1 MLLPL
6 QSIAQ
11 KNAHTP
17 LEDDLG
23 NVTDVFQE
31 NFFEALKQRAIEN
44 YELALVALK
53 KAEKGTR
60 KDPENQ
66 AVINFEK
73 AKNYVQLRRYDDA
86 EAFYLKT
93 IETVGE
99 KPDLLISLYD
109 LYSLQRNYDKAI
121 ELVKKLIIKDS
132 HYKEDLAGLY
142 VRTKQYEKALPI
154 LDELDKKW
162 GGSQYRNA
170 LRRQIY
176 RASGNKKGEIDKL
189 VAKINSKP
197 KNEQEY
203 LNLIYL
209 YSEQGN
215 TKKAFE
221 TAKELQKNY
230 PSSEKVHLALYK
242 FYLTEGSLEK
252 AVASIKVI
260 ARSQQIESQN
270 KYRILD
276 DFLAFI
282 ATRTQYNKYLEQVVE
297 WFAQQ
302 DNNGT
307 FYFQL
312 GKFFLEKDKEKA
324 LTYFEKGL
332 KNDSDNYKLIKQT
345 LRLQL
350 DLNQFEK
357 AKNLSDR
364 SLEVFPSQPE
374 LYLLNG
380 KANNNL
386 QQWDDAIESLETG
399 LDFLLD
405 NPKIEI
411 QFYNQ
416 LIEAYSKKGNTKKAK
431 MYEQKR
437 KALQPEN

>member
-11 KNAHTP
+11 KDTQTL

-73 AKNYVQLRRYDDA
+73 AKNYVKLRRYDDA
-86 EAFYLKT
+86 EEFYLKT

-99 KPDLLISLYD
+99 KPDILISLYD

-121 ELVKKLIIKDS
+121 ELVKKIIPHNS
-132 HYKEDLAGLY
+132 HYKEELAGLY
-142 VRTKQYEKALPI
+142 VRTKQYEKALTL
-154 LDELDKKW
+154 LDELDKKR
-162 GGSQYRNA
+162 GESQYRNA

-176 RASGNKKGEIDKL
+176 RASGNKKEEIDKL

-221 TAKELQKNY
+221 TAKELHSKL

-242 FYLTEGSLEK
+242 FYLTEGSVEK

-270 KYRILD
+270 KYQILD

-282 ATRTQYNKYLEQVVE
+282 TTRTQYQKYLEQVVE

-332 KNDSDNYKLIKQT
+332 KNDSDNYKLVKQT

-380 KANNNL
+380 KANNKL

-416 LIEAYSKKGNTKKAK
+416 LIEAYSKKGNIKKAK
-431 MYEQKR
+431 QFRQKIES
-437 KALQPEN
+437 LPVEN

>member
-11 KNAHTP
+11 KDGQTP

-93 IETVGE
+93 IESVGE
-99 KPDLLISLYD
+99 KPEVLISLYD
-109 LYSLQRNYDKAI
+109 LYSLQRNYEKAI
-121 ELVKKLIIKDS
+121 EIVKKIIPDNS

-142 VRTKQYEKALPI
+142 VRTKQYEKALT
-154 LDELDKKW
+154 LLNELDQKW

-176 RASGNKKGEIDKL
+176 KATVNNKGEIDKL

-242 FYLTEGSLEK
+242 FYLTEGSVEK

-260 ARSQQIESQN
+260 SRSQQIESQN
-270 KYRILD
+270 KYQILD

-282 ATRTQYNKYLEQVVE
+282 ATRTQYQKYLEPVVE

-332 KNDSDNYKLIKQT
+332 KNDGDNYKLIKQT
-345 LRLQL
+345 LQLQL

-374 LYLLNG
+374 LYLLNA

-416 LIEAYSKKGNTKKAK
+416 LIEAWSKKGNTKKAK
-431 MYEQKR
+431 LYEQKR

>member
-11 KNAHTP
+11 KDAQTP

>member
-11 KNAHTP
+11 KDAQTP

-99 KPDLLISLYD
+99 KPDVLISLYD
-109 LYSLQRNYDKAI
+109 LYSLQRSYDKAI

-132 HYKEDLAGLY
+132 HYKEDLASLY

-282 ATRTQYNKYLEQVVE
+282 ATRTQYQKYLEQVVE

-345 LRLQL
+345 LQLQL

-357 AKNLSDR
+357 AKNLSAK

-416 LIEAYSKKGNTKKAK
+416 LIEAYSKKGNSKKAK